1 MSRGDI
7 EIETARIAQI
17 EWHEWE
23 GGDDQTSAAA
33 GIDGNHSLCRV
44 AVGRLRLDIWSYED
58 PIRLWGSSGL
68 RRARSASRLSQRTR
82 LFRLDSR

>member
-33 GIDGNHSLCRV
+33 GIDGDHSHCL
-44 AVGRLRLDIWSYED
+44 AVGRLRLDIWS
-58 PIRLWGSSGL
+58 L
-68 RRARSASRLSQRTR
+68 
-82 LFRLDSR
+82 